1 MTYSRIP
8 VTPLLSVSYDAYAPG
23 VASVGKNV
31 KAVRAALRL
40 TQDEMAERCGVA
52 QNQLS
57 KWEKGRQE
65 PTVESVL
72 KIAVGAKVPIERLLA
87 GVNRDF
93 DLIWQSGDTQSGRPQ
108 GGPRN
113 DAVAAR
119 VLDLQQRNEELT
131 VALGK
136 VEDVARQLLHIA
148 AARVEDHEVA
158 GQGPK
163 ARPRHRKTG

>member
-1 MTYSRIP
+1 MTELNIP
-8 VTPLLSVSYDAYAPG
+8 LSALPSSGYGAYAPG

-31 KAVRAALRL
+31 KAIRTALRW
-40 TQDEMAERCGVA
+40 TQDEMAEHCGVA

-72 KIAVGAKVPIERLLA
+72 KIAVGAKVPIGRLIA
-87 GVNRDF
+87 GVNREF
-93 DLIWQSGDTQSGRPQ
+93 DLIWQSGDAQSGRLQ
-108 GGPRN
+108 GGPQN

-119 VLDLQQRNEELT
+119 LLDLQQRNEELT

-136 VEDVARQLLHIA
+136 VEDVARQLLRLA
-148 AARVEDHEVA
+148 AARVEDSEVA
-158 GQGPK
+158 EQRPK
-163 ARPRHRKTG
+163 ARPRPRKTG